1 MQKIIQQYQDYS
13 PDAAT
18 QARLNQPLK
27 KEEGLHETH
36 QSFLALLIKKLE
48 DGSLNPLSIPTLFNP
63 MVYEKLDEEEREKTD
78 LTALNLMSVIRQIE
92 TLWKLE
98 HRETFQMESLA
109 ETVFQMKSAFEAKHG
124 DVFVI

>member
-1 MQKIIQQYQDYS
+1 MQKIIQQHQGYV
-13 PDAAT
+13 PDNQT
-18 QARLNQPLK
+18 QQLLNRPLK
-27 KEEGLHETH
+27 KDDGLQTAH
-36 QSFLALLIKKLE
+36 QEFLKLLIKKLE

-63 MVYEKLDEEEREKTD
+63 MVYEKLDEKEREKTD